1 MGGGCPGSRGLSGC
15 CLPPASHA
23 RPSGL
28 AWASFQ
34 RADNPQALAQG
45 PPPPATGGLADRT
58 GTAPSTLNG
67 EPTAIFVSRRTR
79 SLGSRG
85 PSKNLCRAL
94 GSVSAWP
101 VGLGVLPAGP
111 RTTWVSWLP
120 PGCPVRT
127 PLLLSSQLCTSWVWK
142 GLQGLP
148 PRPPLVL
155 PLWLLACPP
164 QPRLPAGVSRCPRGP
179 SAARGRIWT
188 VKVQL
193 RPTGRRCLRC
203 SGKRLPHAPAGT
215 GCQAMAPQQAPE
227 GTLMRWRGWQG
238 GGEPPRWSPG
248 LACPGSAST

>member
-120 PGCPVRT
+120 PGCPART
-127 PLLLSSQLCTSWVWK
+127 PCCSAPSSARRGSGKACRACLPGRLLSCPCGCWPALRSPDCRRVCRAAHGARQQL
-142 GLQGLP
+142 
-148 PRPPLVL
+148 
-155 PLWLLACPP
+155 A
-164 QPRLPAGVSRCPRGP
+164 AGFG
-179 SAARGRIWT
+179 
-188 VKVQL
+188 Q
-193 RPTGRRCLRC
+193 
-203 SGKRLPHAPAGT
+203 
-215 GCQAMAPQQAPE
+215 
-227 GTLMRWRGWQG
+227 
-238 GGEPPRWSPG
+238 
-248 LACPGSAST
+248 